1 MADKHYKIIVPKAGA
16 ADSQGLTVKL
26 YEHNEIVKADSKWLS
41 DLMAVFVENA
51 WAIETK
57 MDAPEDVELVRARN
71 DDGSFIGDDPD
82 TPENEAW
89 VEKPKKTTK
98 KRGRTKKKVD

>member
-16 ADSQGLTVKL
+16 ADDKGLTVKL
-26 YEHNEIVKADSKWLS
+26 YQLDEIIKADSEWLS
-41 DLMAVFVENA
+41 DLMAVFVNNG
-51 WAIETK
+51 WAIEVK
-57 MDAPEDVELVRARN
+57 IDAPEEVELVRARN
-71 DDGSFIGDDPD
+71 DNGSFKPDDPK

-98 KRGRTKKKVD
+98 KRGRPKKEVE